1 MKTKRYLSLNHEMC
15 ERAVLEAF
23 DKKWFRRDYL
33 ATVEKYGGVSRAQLS
48 SAARVNDWN
57 PRLEAVNGIALEMEQ
72 RIEDLLDGETD
83 DLDLDPVS
91 VFYRIDGISMKR
103 RELSNCCPMHQAFGH
118 LAVLGLRPLLQAKLL
133 PYQFASIYCLTVI
146 DSALEACKIES
157 ASEERK
163 NLLALGLAARTF
175 NFSAN
180 PVTKQLKCGDTLRS
194 AGEYACSEDADIF
207 AMWYVLRTLTDY
219 LRLNFNENLRAL
231 TSAMGA
237 MNKIR
242 ARYTQIVGRLPKIDA
257 C

>member
-103 RELSNCCPMHQAFGH
+103 RELSNCCPMHQA
-118 LAVLGLRPLLQAKLL
+118 LGIWRYLDFARCFRQNCCRINL
-133 PYQFASIYCLTVI
+133 PAFP
-146 DSALEACKIES
+146 
-157 ASEERK
+157 
-163 NLLALGLAARTF
+163 ARDK
-175 NFSAN
+175 S
-180 PVTKQLKCGDTLRS
+180 L
-194 AGEYACSEDADIF
+194 
-207 AMWYVLRTLTDY
+207 
-219 LRLNFNENLRAL
+219 
-231 TSAMGA
+231 
-237 MNKIR
+237 
-242 ARYTQIVGRLPKIDA
+242 
-257 C
+257 

>member
-133 PYQFASIYCLTVI
+133 PYQFASIPGKGQI
-146 DSALEACKIES
+146 ALKRQV
-157 ASEERK
+157 ERWLRRK
-163 NLLALGLAARTF
+163 SLGIQYSRKA
-175 NFSAN
+175 
-180 PVTKQLKCGDTLRS
+180 GRS
-194 AGEYACSEDADIF
+194 
-207 AMWYVLRTLTDY
+207 
-219 LRLNFNENLRAL
+219 
-231 TSAMGA
+231 
-237 MNKIR
+237 
-242 ARYTQIVGRLPKIDA
+242 
-257 C
+257 

>member
-57 PRLEAVNGIALEMEQ
+57 PRLEAVNRIALEMEQ

-133 PYQFASIYCLTVI
+133 PYQFASIPGKGQI
-146 DSALEACKIES
+146 ALKRQVERWLRRKSLGIQYAIKLDVQGGIRPHKTGTCDEDPAERNPGS
-157 ASEERK
+157 NMAS
-163 NLLALGLAARTF
+163 GCCQMS
-175 NFSAN
+175 FSN
-180 PVTKQLKCGDTLRS
+180 GS
-194 AGEYACSEDADIF
+194 
-207 AMWYVLRTLTDY
+207 W
-219 LRLNFNENLRAL
+219 
-231 TSAMGA
+231 
-237 MNKIR
+237 
-242 ARYTQIVGRLPKIDA
+242 
-257 C
+257 

>member
-133 PYQFASIYCLTVI
+133 PYQFASIPGKGQIALKRQVERWLRRKSLGIQYSIKLDVQGAYAHTKQELVMKILQKEIPGATWLLAVVKCLLAMAPGEGLLI
-146 DSALEACKIES
+146 GGYLEAWLFNLV
-157 ASEERK
+157 ASYMLVK
-163 NLLALGLAARTF
+163 VM
-175 NFSAN
+175 S
-180 PVTKQLKCGDTLRS
+180 
-194 AGEYACSEDADIF
+194 YA
-207 AMWYVLRTLTDY
+207 
-219 LRLNFNENLRAL
+219 
-231 TSAMGA
+231 
-237 MNKIR
+237 KIR
-242 ARYTQIVGRLPKIDA
+242 RGAST
-257 C
+257 

>member
-103 RELSNCCPMHQAFGH
+103 RELSNCCRINLPAF
-118 LAVLGLRPLLQAKLL
+118 P
-133 PYQFASIYCLTVI
+133 
-146 DSALEACKIES
+146 
-157 ASEERK
+157 
-163 NLLALGLAARTF
+163 ARDK
-175 NFSAN
+175 S
-180 PVTKQLKCGDTLRS
+180 L
-194 AGEYACSEDADIF
+194 
-207 AMWYVLRTLTDY
+207 
-219 LRLNFNENLRAL
+219 
-231 TSAMGA
+231 
-237 MNKIR
+237 
-242 ARYTQIVGRLPKIDA
+242 
-257 C
+257 

>member
-15 ERAVLEAF
+15 ERAILEAF

-103 RELSNCCPMHQAFGH
+103 RELSNCCPMHQAFGGTWTSPVASGKTV
-118 LAVLGLRPLLQAKLL
+118 AVSICQYSRQGTNR
-133 PYQFASIYCLTVI
+133 FEAS
-146 DSALEACKIES
+146 S
-157 ASEERK
+157 
-163 NLLALGLAARTF
+163 
-175 NFSAN
+175 
-180 PVTKQLKCGDTLRS
+180 
-194 AGEYACSEDADIF
+194 
-207 AMWYVLRTLTDY
+207 
-219 LRLNFNENLRAL
+219 RAL
-231 TSAMGA
+231 ASQKKSWHTVC
-237 MNKIR
+237 NKAGCAGGIR
-242 ARYTQIVGRLPKIDA
+242 PHKTGTCDEDPAERNPGSNMASGCCQMSFSNGSG
-257 C
+257 